1 MLKLEHTARSAYSA
15 YSVPWTTNHAGN
27 ELYLP
32 FDATHVNT
40 ECERPRPMGETLNL
54 LFRKCEDGTFELQ
67 AKESQSGH
75 VISGS
80 FDPPYHSRQLNS
92 LLKKLNTFESDDREL
107 REIGQQLY
115 QSLFGSSAYATD
127 RRESS
132 EQSIRAV
139 LRGVIQRAVRR
150 RGSVALTLSFTQECH
165 EFVRYP
171 WELLHN
177 GEYFLLASGVFTL
190 TRALVR
196 PEMPS
201 GSELPVHPP
210 LRILYIGASPI
221 DCPPLEI
228 ENSFEALEQGLSS
241 LRDDNRLI
249 LDRLEPPTFDELVR
263 YLNSLGGAGAF
274 DERDIAY
281 PCYAIHFDGH
291 GAFRRQCP
299 ADDCDELND
308 INARICNGCGA
319 SLRGVDPQTFLCFCD
334 NEGLSRL
341 IDTETLRELLVTSDV
356 RLAVFAACETA
367 ALTKETR
374 TRSHRQKQ
382 AAIDATLATALVVSQ
397 VPAVIAMPFSIEDK
411 LSPTFM
417 FHFYEALAN
426 GRTLEEALSRARQ
439 AMLPL
444 FKHHSWFIPVLYRH
458 VCEGQEGPVAF
469 LSVRDELEEQENSFA
484 HLGASQ
490 SFVGRERELQGL
502 SDLLMQTTIAEE
514 QRREMKSQHLL
525 RPGVHHIAVT
535 GPAGIGK
542 SALAIEGVRRN
553 REKFQGGTIGI
564 SLQGA
569 KSFAEAL
576 IEIAQHFHIPTQAMH
591 TANIRHCEQ
600 VVLDSYRNLA
610 NRGLHCLLLLDR
622 FDEVQERSAVGAW
635 LHFLCALPVLVVV
648 LLTSHSNPETVGVLE
663 GITCHWYDFR
673 VDKMTSED
681 LLKLFTELAETSGL
695 AERIHLDDPEQQAI
709 LGEICTLLD
718 GYPLGAELIFG
729 RTQSIN
735 GRVYVPEA
743 ATRSLEEVRNELR
756 ESQLEG
762 MAAVFDVAYRLLSEP
777 ARQLLPY
784 LAVFT
789 LPFSHEQIVMLVEPK
804 SASTTLT
811 IERLVSE
818 SALKGISSEEKEDVL
833 RVAGSILPSELQKNW
848 RSARDELVQASFVQ
862 FDGRHYNIH
871 SQVRHFAHTL
881 LPTEEHKRIHRVA
894 AAYYSSLPHPSA
906 EQWFAAFEHL
916 EEVGEPQD
924 LQKAIHLAVSASW
937 DLQDRGRAS
946 ELLAML
952 ERAQNHALHLG
963 DKTGEGKLQCCL
975 GAILRQQGHYAQ
987 ALGCLTRSLTLHR
1000 EQHEPDEEG
1009 WALYELAMLYREE
1022 GHFQQA
1028 GEHAQEALDLFRNAG
1043 DTSGVAWM
1051 QMVLGEVSRGYGRY
1065 QEAKEQLEEVLTIFH
1080 KLNNEEGYAHALFD
1094 RSTIFEALGLY
1105 SEALVDSEEA
1115 LRLFTKLGLRFW
1127 QAWVLSEQSAV
1138 FLDQGK
1144 YDQAERSCSESIAIF
1159 REQKALRG
1167 EGWALRV
1174 LGDIARKRH
1183 NTLDAR
1189 DYYNQSLAL
1198 FNKVGNRVDHARV
1211 LNSLGANALAEGQVL
1226 DAKERF
1232 EHARVLAHEQKALQ
1246 LEGRALRG
1254 LGDVARVQHQL
1265 AEAMRFYSEAATI
1278 AADLGTPAERGAIL
1292 RHQGDL
1298 YQNQGKYREALSTW
1312 VQAYVEDRR
1321 IGHPDREQLK
1331 EKIDTLVAEHELHEV
1346 YAEHCEQHGI

>member
-1 MLKLEHTARSAYSA
+1 
-15 YSVPWTTNHAGN
+15 
-27 ELYLP
+27 
-32 FDATHVNT
+32 
-40 ECERPRPMGETLNL
+40 MGETLNL
-54 LFRKCEDGTFELQ
+54 LFRKCVDGTYELE
-67 AKESQSGH
+67 AKESQSGR

-80 FDPPYHSRQLNS
+80 FIPPYQSRQLNT
-92 LLKKLNTFESDDREL
+92 LLKRLNTFESDDREL
-107 REIGQQLY
+107 REIGQHLY
-115 QSLFGSSAYATD
+115 QSLFGPVTYGMD
-127 RRESS
+127 RHESS
-132 EQSIRAV
+132 EQSIRSV
-139 LRGVIQRAVRR
+139 LRGVIQGALRR
-150 RGSVALTLSFTQECH
+150 RGSVALTLSFTPECH

-177 GEYFLLASGVFTL
+177 SEYFLLASGVFTL
-190 TRALVR
+190 TRVLVR
-196 PEMPS
+196 PDMS
-201 GSELPVHPP
+201 SDSDLPVHPP
-210 LRILYIGASPI
+210 LRILYIGASPV

-228 ENSFEALEQGLSS
+228 ENSYEALERGLSS
-241 LRDDNRLI
+241 LLEDNRLI

-274 DERDIAY
+274 DDTDVAY

-291 GAFRRQCP
+291 GAFKRLCP

-308 INARICNGCGA
+308 INARFCYACGA
-319 SLRGVDPQTFLCFCD
+319 SLRGVDPQTYLCFSD

-341 IDTETLRELLVTSDV
+341 IDTETLRELLVRSDV

-367 ALTKETR
+367 TLTKESR
-374 TRSHRQKQ
+374 TRSHRQRQ

-397 VPAVIAMPFSIEDK
+397 VPAVIAMPFSIEDE

-444 FKHHSWFIPVLYRH
+444 CKHHSWFIPVLYRH
-458 VCEGQEGPVAF
+458 VNPGQEGPVAF
-469 LSVRDELEEQENSFA
+469 LSVRDELEEQENSLA

-490 SFVGRERELQGL
+490 TFVGRERELQDL
-502 SDLLMQTTIAEE
+502 SDLLTQSAGNEE
-514 QRREMKSQHLL
+514 QRREMKSPHLL
-525 RPGVHHIAVT
+525 RPGVHHIALT

-542 SALAIEGVRRN
+542 SALAIEAVRRN
-553 REKFQGGTIGI
+553 RNKFDGGTIGI
-564 SLQGA
+564 SLQGG
-569 KSFAEAL
+569 KSFAESL
-576 IEIAQHFHIPTQAMH
+576 IEIAQHLHIPTQAMH
-591 TANIRHCEQ
+591 TANIHYCKQ

-610 NRGLHCLLLLDR
+610 NRGSHCLLLLDR

-635 LHFLCALPVLVVV
+635 LRFLCALPTNVVV
-648 LLTSHSNPETVGVLE
+648 LLTSHSNPETVAVLE
-663 GITCHWYDFR
+663 GATCHWYEFR
-673 VDKMTSED
+673 VDKMASAD

-709 LGEICTLLD
+709 LEEICTLLD

-729 RTQSIN
+729 RTLSIN

-743 ATRSLEEVRNELR
+743 ATRSLEEVRDELR

-784 LAVFT
+784 LAVFK

-804 SASTTLT
+804 SSSTART
-811 IERLVSE
+811 IEHFESE
-818 SALKGISSEEKEDVL
+818 RDQKGISFEEKEDLL
-833 RVAGSILPSELQKNW
+833 RVAGSILPPELQKNW
-848 RSARDELVQASFVQ
+848 RNARDELVQASFIQ

-881 LPTEEHKRIHRVA
+881 LPPEEHKRIHRVA
-894 AAYYSSLPHPSA
+894 AAYYCSLPHPTA

-916 EEVGEPQD
+916 EEAGEPQD
-924 LQKAIHLAVSASW
+924 VQKAVHLAVSASW
-937 DLQDRGRAS
+937 DLQDRERAS
-946 ELLAML
+946 VLLAML

-963 DKTGEGKLQCCL
+963 DKTGEGKVQCCL

-1000 EQHEPDEEG
+1000 KQNEPDEEG
-1009 WALYELAMLYREE
+1009 WALFELAMLFREE

-1028 GEHAQEALDLFRNAG
+1028 GEYAQEALELFRNAG
-1043 DTSGVAWM
+1043 DMNGVAWM
-1051 QMVLGEVSRGYGRY
+1051 RMVLGEVSRGYGRY
-1065 QEAKEQLEEVLTIFH
+1065 QEALEQLEEVLVSFH
-1080 KLNNEEGYAHALFD
+1080 TLNNEEGYAHALFD
-1094 RSTIFEALGLY
+1094 RSTIYEALGKY
-1105 SEALVDSEEA
+1105 SEALADSEEA

-1144 YDQAERSCSESIAIF
+1144 YDQAERTCSEAITIF

-1174 LGDIARKRH
+1174 LGDVARKRH
-1183 NTLDAR
+1183 NTIDAR
-1189 DYYNQSLAL
+1189 DYYHQSLAL
-1198 FNKVGNRVDHARV
+1198 FTKVGNRVDQARV
-1211 LNSLGANALAEGQVL
+1211 LNALGANTLAERHFL
-1226 DAKERF
+1226 EAKEYF
-1232 EHARVLAHEQKALQ
+1232 EHALALAHEQKARQ

-1254 LGDVARVQHQL
+1254 LGDVARIQHQF
-1265 AEAMRFYSEAATI
+1265 AEAARVYSEAASI
-1278 AADLGTPAERGAIL
+1278 AADLSTPAEHGAIL
-1292 RHQGDL
+1292 RHQGEL
-1298 YQNQGKYREALSTW
+1298 YEEQGKYREALSTW
-1312 VQAYVEDRR
+1312 VQAYFEDRR
-1321 IGHPDREQLK
+1321 IGHPEREALK
-1331 EKIDTLVAEHELHEV
+1331 EKIDLLVAEHELQEAYV
-1346 YAEHCEQHGI
+1346 ELCERFEM

>member
-1 MLKLEHTARSAYSA
+1 
-15 YSVPWTTNHAGN
+15 
-27 ELYLP
+27 
-32 FDATHVNT
+32 
-40 ECERPRPMGETLNL
+40 MGETLNL
-54 LFRKCEDGTFELQ
+54 LFRRSEDGTFELQ
-67 AKESQSGH
+67 ATESRSGR
-75 VISGS
+75 VVSGS
-80 FDPPYHSRQLNS
+80 FVPPYQTRQLNT

-107 REIGQQLY
+107 REIGQHLY
-115 QSLFGSSAYATD
+115 QSLIGAATHVTD

-132 EQSIRAV
+132 EQTIKAVFRSI
-139 LRGVIQRAVRR
+139 IQGALGR
-150 RGSVALTLSFTQECH
+150 RGSVALTLSFMPECH

-177 GEYFLLASGVFTL
+177 GEHFLLASGVFTL

-196 PEMPS
+196 PEIPS

-228 ENSFEALEQGLSS
+228 ENSFEALERGLSS
-241 LRDDNRLI
+241 LIEDNRLI

-274 DERDIAY
+274 DDKDIAY

-299 ADDCDELND
+299 ADICDELND
-308 INARICNGCGA
+308 INARSCSECGA
-319 SLRGVDPQTFLCFCD
+319 SLRGVDPQTYLCFCD
-334 NEGLSRL
+334 NEGRNRL
-341 IDTETLRELLVTSDV
+341 IDTETLRELLVSSDV

-367 ALTKETR
+367 TLTNER
-374 TRSHRQKQ
+374 RSHRQRQ

-397 VPAVIAMPFSIEDK
+397 VPAVIAMPFSIEDE

-439 AMLPL
+439 AMLPM

-458 VCEGQEGPVAF
+458 VIQGQEGPVAF
-469 LSVRDELEEQENSFA
+469 LSVLDQLEEQENSLA

-490 SFVGRERELQGL
+490 TFVGRERELQEL
-502 SDLLMQTTIAEE
+502 SDLLTQTVGNEE
-514 QRREMKSQHLL
+514 QQRAMKSQHTL
-525 RPGVHHIAVT
+525 RHGVHHIALI
-535 GPAGIGK
+535 GSAGIGK
-542 SALAIEGVRRN
+542 SALAFEAVRRN
-553 REKFQGGTIGI
+553 REKFYGGTIGI
-564 SLQGA
+564 SLQGG

-576 IEIAQHFHIPTQAMH
+576 IEIAHNLHIPTQAMH

-610 NRGLHCLLLLDR
+610 NRGLPCLLLLDR

-635 LHFLCALPVLVVV
+635 LRFLCALPTPVVV
-648 LLTSHSNPETVGVLE
+648 LLTSHSNPATVAVLE
-663 GITCHWYDFR
+663 GATCHWYEYR
-673 VDKMTSED
+673 VDKMTSVD

-709 LGEICTLLD
+709 LEEICTLLD

-729 RTQSIN
+729 RARSIN

-743 ATRSLEEVRNELR
+743 ATRSLEEVRDELR

-762 MAAVFDVAYRLLSEP
+762 IAAVFDVAYRLLSEP

-804 SASTTLT
+804 SASTTRT
-811 IERLVSE
+811 MERLANEHS
-818 SALKGISSEEKEDVL
+818 LKGLNSEQKEDVL
-833 RVAGSILPSELQKNW
+833 RAAGSILPAELQKN
-848 RSARDELVQASFVQ
+848 RRNARDELVQASFVQ
-862 FDGRHYNIH
+862 FDGRLYNIH
-871 SQVRHFAHTL
+871 AQVRHFAHTL
-881 LPTEEHKRIHRVA
+881 LPSEEHKRIHRVA
-894 AAYYSSLPHPSA
+894 AAYYSSLPHPTA

-916 EEVGEPQD
+916 EEADEPQD
-924 LQKAIHLAVSASW
+924 LQQAIHLAVNASW
-937 DLQDRGRAS
+937 DLHDRGRAS
-946 ELLAML
+946 ELQAIL
-952 ERAQNHALHLG
+952 ERAQNHALLLG
-963 DKTGEGKLQCCL
+963 DKTAEGKIQCCL
-975 GAILRQQGHYAQ
+975 GAILRQKGHYAQ
-987 ALGCLTRSLTLHR
+987 ALGCLMHSLTLHR
-1000 EQHEPDEEG
+1000 EQNEPDEAG
-1009 WALYELAMLYREE
+1009 WALYELAMLFREE
-1022 GHFQQA
+1022 GHFKQA
-1028 GEHAQEALDLFRNAG
+1028 GEYAQEALELFGKAR
-1043 DTSGVAWM
+1043 DMSGVAWM

-1065 QEAKEQLEEVLTIFH
+1065 QEAQEQLEEVLSSFH
-1080 KLNNEEGYAHALFD
+1080 TLNNEEGYAHALFD
-1094 RSTIFEALGLY
+1094 RSTIYEALGQY
-1105 SEALVDSEEA
+1105 SEALADSEEA

-1144 YDQAERSCSESIAIF
+1144 YDQAERTCSESIAIF

-1174 LGDIARKRH
+1174 LGDIARKRR
-1183 NTLDAR
+1183 NTVDAH
-1189 DYYNQSLAL
+1189 DYYHQSLAL
-1198 FNKVGNRVDHARV
+1198 FTMVGDRVDQAHV
-1211 LNSLGANALAEGQVL
+1211 LNSLGANTLAEGHIL
-1226 DAKERF
+1226 EAKESF
-1232 EHARVLAHEQKALQ
+1232 EHARTLAHEQKALQ

-1254 LGDVARVQHQL
+1254 LGDVARVQHQF
-1265 AEAMRFYSEAATI
+1265 AEAERFYSEAATI
-1278 AADLGTPAERGAIL
+1278 AANLGTPAERCAIL
-1292 RHQGDL
+1292 HRQGEL
-1298 YQNQGKYREALSTW
+1298 YQIQGKYREALAAW
-1312 VQAYVEDRR
+1312 FQGYIQDRR
-1321 IGHPDREQLK
+1321 VEHPDREALK
-1331 EKIDTLVAEHELHEV
+1331 ERIDSFVAEHELQEV
-1346 YAEHCEQHGI
+1346 YAELCKQYGM

>member
-1 MLKLEHTARSAYSA
+1 
-15 YSVPWTTNHAGN
+15 
-27 ELYLP
+27 
-32 FDATHVNT
+32 
-40 ECERPRPMGETLNL
+40 MGETLNL
-54 LFRKCEDGTFELQ
+54 LFRRCEDGAFELQ
-67 AKESQSGH
+67 AKESRSGR
-75 VISGS
+75 VISGR
-80 FDPPYHSRQLNS
+80 FVPPYQPRQLNT

-107 REIGQQLY
+107 REIGQHLY
-115 QSLFGSSAYATD
+115 QSLFGPATYSPD

-139 LRGVIQRAVRR
+139 LRNVIKGALSR
-150 RGSVALTLSFTQECH
+150 RGSVALTLSFTPECH

-177 GEYFLLASGVFTL
+177 GEHFLLASGVFTL

-196 PEMPS
+196 SEMPT

-228 ENSFEALEQGLSS
+228 ENSFEALEQGVSS
-241 LRDDNRLI
+241 LREDNQLI

-308 INARICNGCGA
+308 INAHFCNGCGA
-319 SLRGVDPQTFLCFCD
+319 SLRGVDPQTYLCFCD
-334 NEGLSRL
+334 NEGRSRL
-341 IDTETLRELLVTSDV
+341 IDTETLRELFVRSDV

-367 ALTKETR
+367 TLTKENR
-374 TRSHRQKQ
+374 VRSHRQRQ

-417 FHFYEALAN
+417 LHFYEALAS
-426 GRTLEEALSRARQ
+426 GRTLEDALSRARQ

-444 FKHHSWFIPVLYRH
+444 FKHHGWFIPVLYRH
-458 VCEGQEGPVAF
+458 VIEGQENPVAF
-469 LSVRDELEEQENSFA
+469 LSIRDEFEEQENSLA
-484 HLGASQ
+484 YLGASQ
-490 SFVGRERELQGL
+490 SFVGRERELQ
-502 SDLLMQTTIAEE
+502 DLNDLFTQTTVNEE

-525 RPGVHHIAVT
+525 RPGLHHIALT

-542 SALAIEGVRRN
+542 SALAIESVRRN
-553 REKFQGGTIGI
+553 REKFNGGTIGI
-564 SLQGA
+564 SLQGG

-576 IEIAQHFHIPTQAMH
+576 IEIAHHLHISTQAMH
-591 TANIRHCEQ
+591 TANIRHCEL

-635 LHFLCALPVLVVV
+635 LRFLCALPTHVVV
-648 LLTSHSNPETVGVLE
+648 LLTSHSNPETVAVLE
-663 GITCHWYDFR
+663 GAICHWNEYR
-673 VDKMTSED
+673 VDKMASVD
-681 LLKLFTELAETSGL
+681 LLKLFTELAETSGI

-709 LGEICTLLD
+709 LEEICSLLD

-743 ATRSLEEVRNELR
+743 ATRSLEEVRDELR
-756 ESQLEG
+756 ESQLDG
-762 MAAVFDVAYRLLSEP
+762 IAAVFDVAYRLLSEP

-804 SASTTLT
+804 SVSTTRT
-811 IERLVSE
+811 IERLGSE
-818 SALKGISSEEKEDVL
+818 HTLKGRSSEEKEDVL
-833 RVAGSILPSELQKNW
+833 HAAGSILPTELQKNW

-862 FDGRHYNIH
+862 FDGRLYNIH
-871 SQVRHFAHTL
+871 AQVRHFAHTL
-881 LPTEEHKRIHRVA
+881 LPSEEHKRIHRVA
-894 AAYYSSLPHPSA
+894 AAYYSSLPNPTA

-916 EEVGEPQD
+916 EEANEPQD
-924 LQKAIHLAVSASW
+924 LQKAIHLAISASW

-946 ELLAML
+946 ELLAIL
-952 ERAQNHALHLG
+952 ERAQNHALHMG
-963 DKTGEGKLQCCL
+963 DKTGEGKIQCCL

-1000 EQHEPDEEG
+1000 EQNEPDEAG

-1028 GEHAQEALDLFRNAG
+1028 GEHAKEALELFQNAEDMG
-1043 DTSGVAWM
+1043 GVTWM
-1051 QMVLGEVSRGYGRY
+1051 HMVLGEVSRGYGRY
-1065 QEAKEQLEEVLTIFH
+1065 QEAQELLEEVLSSFH

-1094 RSTIFEALGLY
+1094 RSTIYEALGLY
-1105 SEALVDSEEA
+1105 SEALADSEES
-1115 LRLFTKLGLRFW
+1115 LRLFTKFGLRFW

-1144 YDQAERSCSESIAIF
+1144 YDQAERTCSESVTIF
-1159 REQKALRG
+1159 REQRALRG

-1174 LGDIARKRH
+1174 LGDIARKRG
-1183 NTLDAR
+1183 NTLEAR
-1189 DYYNQSLAL
+1189 DYYLQSLAL
-1198 FNKVGNRVDHARV
+1198 FSKVGNRVDQARV
-1211 LNSLGANALAEGQVL
+1211 LNSLGANTLAEGQFL
-1226 DAKERF
+1226 EAKERF

-1254 LGDVARVQHQL
+1254 LGDVARVQHQF
-1265 AEAMRFYSEAATI
+1265 AEAVRFYSEATTI

-1292 RHQGDL
+1292 RHQGEL

-1321 IGHPDREQLK
+1321 VGYPDREALK
-1331 EKIDTLVAEHELHEV
+1331 EKIDAFVAEHDLQEV
-1346 YAEHCEQHGI
+1346 YAKLSERYGI